1 MHIKMYGE
9 RFEVVSDPFDEAG
22 CIAVLATSGGNP
34 EIRTLRLPVAI
45 LVGPADRFLKHQ
57 GERTPTNLAA
67 PAES

>member
-1 MHIKMYGE
+1 MYGE
-9 RFEVVSDPFDEAG
+9 VFELVSDPFDEAG

-57 GERTPTNLAA
+57 GDRTPGNLAA
-67 PAES
+67 LAES